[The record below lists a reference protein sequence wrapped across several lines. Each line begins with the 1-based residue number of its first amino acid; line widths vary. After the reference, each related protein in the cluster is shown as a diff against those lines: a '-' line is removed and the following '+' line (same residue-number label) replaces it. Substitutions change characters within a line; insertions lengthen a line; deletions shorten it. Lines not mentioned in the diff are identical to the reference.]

1 MTLIRTRILTLMLSK
16 SLALPRR
23 AFLSTAVAGASLPFL
38 PRPAAALTAGQA
50 QALVDAAV
58 ADVNRVIASGGSEAS
73 VLRDME
79 RILSTYADV
88 PTIARSV
95 LGPPAR
101 SASNAQLRAFTGA
114 FQDYFSAKYG
124 RRFRE
129 FIGGSITVN
138 SARPVRS
145 FFEVITTVNMRN
157 NAPFELRWLVSD
169 GSGRPLFFNLII
181 AGVNLMIS
189 ERTEI
194 GAMLEARGG
203 NIDAL
208 TQHLR
213 TLG

>member
-1 MTLIRTRILTLMLSK
+1 MTLIRTRILTLMRNNL
-16 SLALPRR
+16 LRFRRR
-23 AFLSTAVAGASLPFL
+23 AFLSAALAGTAFPFL
-38 PRPAAALTAGQA
+38 PRQAQALTAGEA
-50 QALVDAAV
+50 QTLVGAAV

-79 RILSTYADV
+79 RVFRTYADV

-101 SASNAQLRAFTGA
+101 SASRAQMRAFTEA

-129 FIGGSITVN
+129 FIGGSIEVESTR
-138 SARPVRS
+138 AVRS

-157 NAPFELRWLVSD
+157 EAPFELRWLVSD
-169 GSGRPLFFNLII
+169 GSGQPLFFNLII

-189 ERTEI
+189 ERVEI

-203 NIDAL
+203 SIDAL

>member
-1 MTLIRTRILTLMLSK
+1 MPNNLLKFR
-16 SLALPRR
+16 RR
-23 AFLSTAVAGASLPFL
+23 AFLSTALAGSALPFL
-38 PRPAAALTAGQA
+38 PRRAEALTVGQA
-50 QALVDAAV
+50 QALVEAAV
-58 ADVNRVIASGGSEAS
+58 ADVNRVIAAGGSEAQ
-73 VLRDME
+73 VLPQME
-79 RILSTYADV
+79 RIFQTYADV

-101 SASNAQLRAFTGA
+101 SASRAQMRAFTDA

-129 FIGGSITVN
+129 FIGGSIEVN
-138 SARPVRS
+138 SARAVRS
-145 FFEVITTVNMRN
+145 FFEVITTVNMRGEY
-157 NAPFELRWLVSD
+157 PFELRWLVSD

-203 NIDAL
+203 SIDAL

-213 TLG
+213 TLA

>member
-1 MTLIRTRILTLMLSK
+1 MTHIRILILTHTPNNFLK
-16 SLALPRR
+16 FRRR
-23 AFLSTAVAGASLPFL
+23 AFLSTALAGCTLSFL
-38 PRPAAALTAGQA
+38 PRPAQALNESQA
-50 QALVDAAV
+50 QALVSAAV
-58 ADVNRVIASGGSEAS
+58 ADVNRVIAAGGSEATVVRAMS
-73 VLRDME
+73 G
-79 RILSTYADV
+79 IFNTYADV

-101 SASNAQLRAFTGA
+101 SASQAQLRAFTNA
-114 FQDYFSAKYG
+114 FQGYFSAKYG

-129 FIGGSITVN
+129 FIGGSIEVN
-138 SARPVRS
+138 STRAVRS
-145 FFEVITTVNMRN
+145 FFEVITTVNMRGN
-157 NAPFELRWLVSD
+157 SPFELRWLVSD

-203 NIDAL
+203 SIDAL
-208 TQHLR
+208 TQHLQ